1 MRRFAWLVAIG
12 TLCLVATAC
21 APQGATTPAPTAT
34 GAPTATPQPQPTP
47 ATATAAPTSAPQQIT
62 REMVFQIQP
71 GEWARGPQEAAVTI
85 IEWGDFQ

>member
-1 MRRFAWLVAIG
+1 MKRIARLMAIGLLVA
-12 TLCLVATAC
+12 AAC
-21 APQGATTPAPTAT
+21 APQSATTPTPTAT
-34 GAPTATPQPQPTP
+34 SAPTSTPQPTHT

-71 GEWARGPQEAAVTI
+71 GEWARGPQDATVTI

>member
-12 TLCLVATAC
+12 ALVVAAC
-21 APQGATTPAPTAT
+21 APQSATPPASTAT
-34 GAPTATPQPQPTP
+34 SAPAATPQPQPTP
-47 ATATAAPTSAPQQIT
+47 ATATTAPTSAPQQIT

-71 GEWARGPQEAAVTI
+71 GEWTHGPQDAAVTI